1 MNFTVTRISL
11 TGFKV
16 TKGPMQAFVSYE
28 AETDTLKVLSGK
40 LFDNEL
46 AILKDDIKRRIR
58 LGF

>member
-1 MNFTVTRISL
+1 MNFTVTRISP

-28 AETDTLKVLSGK
+28 VETDTLKVLSGK

-46 AILKDDIKRRIR
+46 AILKNDIKRRIK